1 MRRVVLV
8 FALGVG
14 MLAMGVTNVSAARFC
29 SLDPTV
35 GLGLPVHLS
44 VNVSTKLLGT
54 STHVYV
60 YNNSSSTTFGGVVGL
75 P

>member
-14 MLAMGVTNVSAARFC
+14 MLAMGVTNASAASYC
-29 SLDPTV
+29 SIDPTI
-35 GLGLPVHLS
+35 GIGLPVHLS
-44 VNVSTKLLGT
+44 VNLSTQLLST
-54 STHVYV
+54 STHIYA
-60 YNNSSSTTFGGVVGL
+60 STTSKTTTYGAVIGL

>member
-14 MLAMGVTNVSAARFC
+14 MLAMGVTNASAARYC
-29 SLDPTV
+29 SIDPTL
-35 GLGLPVHLS
+35 GIGLPVHLS
-44 VNVSTKLLGT
+44 VNLSTHLIGT
-54 STHVYV
+54 STHIYA
-60 YNNSSSTTFGGVVGL
+60 STTSKTTTYGAVIGL

>member
-14 MLAMGVTNVSAARFC
+14 MLATGVTNASAARYC
-29 SLDPTV
+29 SIDPTI

-54 STHVYV
+54 SSHVYV
-60 YNNSSSTTFGGVVGL
+60 YNNSKSTTFGGVIGL

>member
-8 FALGVG
+8 FVLGVG
-14 MLAMGVTNVSAARFC
+14 MLAMGVTDASAARYC
-29 SLDPTV
+29 SIDPTI

-44 VNVSTKLLGT
+44 LNLSTKLLGT
-54 STHVYV
+54 SAHVYLH
-60 YNNSSSTTFGGVVGL
+60 NNSRSTTFGGVIGL

>member
-14 MLAMGVTNVSAARFC
+14 MLAMGVTNASAARYC
-29 SLDPTV
+29 SIDPTL
-35 GLGLPVHLS
+35 GIGLPIHTSL
-44 VNVSTKLLGT
+44 NVSTKLLGT
-54 STHVYV
+54 SSHIYV
-60 YNNSSSTTFGGVVGL
+60 YNDSHSTTFGGVVGL

>member
-14 MLAMGVTNVSAARFC
+14 MLAMGVTNASAARYC
-29 SLDPTV
+29 SVDPTV
-35 GLGLPVHLS
+35 GIGLPIHTS
-44 VNVSTKLLGT
+44 VNVTTQLLGT
-54 STHVYV
+54 SSHIYAS
-60 YNNSSSTTFGGVVGL
+60 NNSSSTTFGGVVGL